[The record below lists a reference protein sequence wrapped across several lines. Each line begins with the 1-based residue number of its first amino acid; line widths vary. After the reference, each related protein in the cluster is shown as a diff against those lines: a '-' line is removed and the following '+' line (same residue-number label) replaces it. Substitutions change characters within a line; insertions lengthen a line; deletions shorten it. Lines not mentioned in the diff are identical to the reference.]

1 MASKTNSGVGRDAPS
16 TAARKVTS
24 YFRLGELRVLRFL
37 ATLVR
42 EGVAAAALLPL
53 PFRRL
58 AGGWASS
65 VSIISSSAELNS
77 ASPLGRRSWPDS
89 IFPDELL
96 RFAVRFMMQHYAT
109 SGPGAKARKP
119 ASRSGRGFPREI
131 RPIQTPL

>member
-1 MASKTNSGVGRDAPS
+1 MQVVHRFPVFSLSS
-16 TAARKVTS
+16 H
-24 YFRLGELRVLRFL
+24 FRRGAFRELRFL

-42 EGVAAAALLPL
+42 EGVAAAAPLLDLALTGRLAALLPL

-65 VSIISSSAELNS
+65 VSIISSSAALNS

-109 SGPGAKARKP
+109 SGPGAKARKTVIMYV
-119 ASRSGRGFPREI
+119 AQGYLSI
-131 RPIQTPL
+131 